1 MLVLGALPI
10 LGVLVNGEIQSQRA
24 DVHIKLSNSPR
35 ATLPDPRFDLLF
47 LSTAIF
53 SAVGG
58 VVPGKPSRPAS
69 IYDRYQ
75 RADWFRTTDDTCIMI
90 WSDQQVH

>member
-24 DVHIKLSNSPR
+24 DVHIRLSNSPR
-35 ATLPDPRFDLLF
+35 ATLPDPRLDLLF

-53 SAVGG
+53 SAVVGWCL
-58 VVPGKPSRPAS
+58 VSQVDLRV
-69 IYDRYQ
+69 YM
-75 RADWFRTTDDTCIMI
+75 TDISAQTGSERQMI
-90 WSDQQVH
+90 HVS